1 MNGRGPSTEVI
12 SSFGGSLACSSR
24 TLDLVFLETFKLNM
38 LTSNPQRK
46 VQASNFDCKSSFAQA
61 VPLGLKA

>member
-1 MNGRGPSTEVI
+1 MNGRGPSTQVI

-24 TLDLVFLETFKLNM
+24 TLDLVFLELNM
-38 LTSNPQRK
+38 MISNPQRSRHPILT
-46 VQASNFDCKSSFAQA
+46 ASRALPAHVQA